1 MERKSETSGPQ
12 AAKQWFRVDP
22 SDLLLEVV
30 SVTLAILVAFAV
42 NAWNDERKTQQS
54 VHDSLVNVRRE
65 IEANRATLVPLIPRH
80 HRFHDAYLVY
90 LAHHTH
96 IDTQQFYDLFS
107 SVAAHGFNPFIGD
120 STAWDIARSLPSA
133 AALPY
138 ETRVL
143 IEKTYSTQTLLQS
156 FGIQLIND
164 LHVSSTDDRPNLYLP
179 ATSVAIDASDIVA
192 LESQLLRHYDE
203 LLARLPKQ

>member
-1 MERKSETSGPQ
+1 M
-12 AAKQWFRVDP
+12 AKRWFRVDP
-22 SDLLLEVV
+22 SDLLLEIV
-30 SVTLAILVAFAV
+30 SVTLAILLAFAA

-65 IEANRATLVPLIPRH
+65 IAANRATLVPLIPRH
-80 HRFHDAYLVY
+80 RRFHDTYIAY
-90 LAHHTH
+90 LAHHAH

-107 SVAAHGFNPFIGD
+107 SVAAHGFNPFIGE

-138 ETRVL
+138 DTRVL
-143 IEKTYSTQTLLQS
+143 IEETYSTQSLLQS

-192 LESQLLRHYDE
+192 LESRLLRHYDD
-203 LLARLPKQ
+203 LLARLPSQ